1 MPGTAAGLRVL
12 IALIATL
19 VSGSGHAQEYPAR
32 PLRLL
37 TLFAAGSQSDLA
49 ARFAAQKL
57 AEQLGQTVVVESK
70 GGAGGLLAIRDVLRS
85 QPVGYSLLFGQPGL
99 VGNLHAFKDPQYR
112 LEDFVVTGVMGVT
125 FYALIVNVPASVKSL
140 SEFVLHAKTNPGKLN
155 YGSIGPSTGSTIL
168 AERFKQAAG
177 IDIVMVPF
185 KGGDPVSQALL
196 AGDIHVYFAT
206 LNVARTRMRSPQIR
220 GLAVTSEQRSQ
231 ILPDLPT
238 FKESGYPGVLLSS
251 WTAVFV
257 PSVAPAAVIQRLKDA
272 MARVSASPET
282 KAQLLK
288 QEIEPWSGTLE
299 QFSAYIKAEGDAI
312 GADFK
317 RLNIPV
323 LD

>member
-1 MPGTAAGLRVL
+1 MPRTVAVVRLL
-12 IALIATL
+12 IALLLAY
-19 VSGSGHAQEYPAR
+19 VSACSHAQDYPVR

-57 AEQLGQTVVVESK
+57 SEQLGQTVVVESK

-125 FYALIVNVPASVKSL
+125 FYALIVNAPASVRNVP
-140 SEFVLHAKTNPGKLN
+140 EFVAYARANPGKLN

-196 AGDIHVYFAT
+196 AGDIHAYFAT

-220 GLAVTSEQRSQ
+220 GLAVTAEQRSQ

-238 FKESGYPGVLLSS
+238 FRELGYPNVVLSS
-251 WTAVFV
+251 WTGVFA
-257 PSVAPAAVIQRLKDA
+257 PAVAPAAIIQRLKEA